1 MLSVVVPI
9 FNEEESVEAFYAE
22 LIKHLHELKKPYE
35 IIFIDDGSTDETLPK
50 LKQLHR
56 DDKSI
61 RIFSFRK
68 NQGKAEA
75 LTLGF
80 YNAKGDVVVTLD
92 ADLQDQPSEIKKL
105 LARHEEGIDVVCGW
119 RKDRKDASRM
129 VAISKMFNAVVGWLF
144 DVHLHDYNC
153 GLKLYA
159 KEAAKSLKIY
169 GGQHRF
175 IPLLVAEQGFSVDEV
190 PIVHQPRK
198 YGKSKYSFAKIKD
211 LPDIFTML
219 FLSNYSKMPLHF
231 FGPIGGG
238 LALSGCLIFL
248 YLCFIWFMGESIGRR
263 PLLMFSILLML
274 GGLQIFF
281 TGFLAE
287 LFINLTSK
295 NQIDFPIKYSTDRT

>member
-1 MLSVVVPI
+1 MLSIVVPI
-9 FNEEESVEAFYAE
+9 FNEEESVQAFYTE
-22 LIKHLHELKKPYE
+22 LTKHLHELKKPYE
-35 IIFIDDGSTDETLPK
+35 IIFVDDGSTDETLPK
-50 LKQLHR
+50 LKLLHKE
-56 DDKSI
+56 DTSI

-80 YNAKGDVVVTLD
+80 YQAKGEVVVTLD

-119 RKDRKDASRM
+119 RKDRKDASKM
-129 VAISKMFNAVVGWLF
+129 VAISKLFNSVVGWLF

-153 GLKLYA
+153 GLKLYSRD
-159 KEAAKSLKIY
+159 AAKSLKIY

-190 PIVHQPRK
+190 PVIHEPRK
-198 YGKSKYSFAKIKD
+198 FGKSKYSFAKIKD

-219 FLSNYSKMPLHF
+219 FLSHYSKKPLHF
-231 FGPIGGG
+231 FGPIGGA
-238 LALSGCLIFL
+238 LALIGFMIFT
-248 YLCFIWFMGESIGRR
+248 YLSFIWFMGESIGRR
-263 PLLMFSILLML
+263 PLLTFSILLIL

-287 LFINLTSK
+287 LIINLTSRTT
-295 NQIDFPIKYSTDRT
+295 IHFPVKYSSDPK